1 MTKLDGPA
9 LHAQLAQ
16 VPHWRFDEDAHAI
29 ERRFAFKDFNE
40 AFAFMT
46 RVALLAEKGW
56 LNGGVWVYVET
67 EQAPDSL
74 TLPPGL
80 VLHRQTR
87 AGLVHAL
94 LYHVADAAEAPD
106 AGVAGQG
113 EKNRAGEL
121 AAEPA

>member
-46 RVALLAEKGW
+46 RVALAAEQRNHHPEW
-56 LNGGVWVYVET
+56 FNVYNRVDITFSTHDAGGLTEKDIDFALWV
-67 EQAPDSL
+67 
-74 TLPPGL
+74 
-80 VLHRQTR
+80 
-87 AGLVHAL
+87 
-94 LYHVADAAEAPD
+94 DAAAGD
-106 AGVAGQG
+106 AST
-113 EKNRAGEL
+113 
-121 AAEPA
+121 